1 MNMLLSTFDVQ
12 SKIFVFELILPWP
25 LHHVYVDDP
34 SVKRTL
40 NLEHISADVPH
51 KQNLAVPN

>member
-1 MNMLLSTFDVQ
+1 MLLSTFDVQ